1 MKKDSNKNDQNGLLI
16 MKTKTRR
23 FFIEQFHNGK
33 DGIDSH
39 AAASFFCVHER
50 TIRNWLRTGCPAWVD
65 RYVDLAL
72 RAIPDSKPWRE
83 CTFVSHPEPGF
94 SELLVLPNG
103 KKLSAGDLYLY
114 ADNLDLMREYRV
126 KTEKAAGQLE
136 AVRSEEEAAAIRA
149 ELDHLVRSIE
159 KLKLSPILTRTG
171 KYNEP
176 VAKAKGCADKSG
188 VAVSR
193 KK

>member
-1 MKKDSNKNDQNGLLI
+1 MSKKSNDKGLTPMKSS
-16 MKTKTRR
+16 TR
-23 FFIEQFHNGK
+23 FWFLEQFGNARG
-33 DGIDSH
+33 GIDYEK
-39 AAASFFCVHER
+39 AAQFCCVKPRTVRYWWTTSCPPWIDRLAHLAS
-50 TIRNWLRTGCPAWVD
+50 
-65 RYVDLAL
+65 
-72 RAIPDSKPWRE
+72 RAIPDTRPWRE
-83 CTFVSHPEPGF
+83 CTFVAHPEPGF

-136 AVRSEEEAAAIRA
+136 AVRSEEEAAAICA
-149 ELDHLVRSIE
+149 ELDHMVRSIE

-176 VAKAKGCADKSG
+176 VAKAKGRADKSG

>member
-1 MKKDSNKNDQNGLLI
+1 MNKKSNDKGLSPMKNS
-16 MKTKTRR
+16 TRLWFLAR
-23 FFIEQFHNGK
+23 FGNSRG
-33 DGIDSH
+33 GIDYEE
-39 AAASFFCVHER
+39 AAQFCCVKPRTVRYWWTTSCPPWIDRLAHLAS
-50 TIRNWLRTGCPAWVD
+50 
-65 RYVDLAL
+65 

-83 CTFVSHPEPGF
+83 YSFDTTTAP
-94 SELLVLPNG
+94 ELLVLPSG
-103 KKLSAGDLYLY
+103 KTLGPGDLYLY

-136 AVRSEEEAAAIRA
+136 AVRSEEEAAAICA

-176 VAKAKGCADKSG
+176 VAKAKGRADKSG

>member
-16 MKTKTRR
+16 MKTKTRH

-83 CTFVSHPEPGF
+83 YSFDTTTAPG
-94 SELLVLPNG
+94 LLVLPSG
-103 KKLSAGDLYLY
+103 KTLGPGDLYLY

-176 VAKAKGCADKSG
+176 VAKAKGSADKSG